1 MDGCHGM
8 LKGTFRKKVDH
19 DIPDS
24 AGLPEREVILS
35 RRDEPPALIL
45 ASRRSRRMRAC
56 FWVGDSSLVAGLAVG
71 CGSIV
76 GKRIHDL
83 IEKTEVSGW
92 FVWRLRTGMLCRL
105 WVVP

>member
-1 MDGCHGM
+1 MDECHGM
-8 LKGTFRKKVDH
+8 PEGTSRKKADH

-71 CGSIV
+71 YSSIV
-76 GKRIHDL
+76 GKRRRGL
-83 IEKTEVSGW
+83 IEKTE
-92 FVWRLRTGMLCRL
+92 R
-105 WVVP
+105 